1 MPMKFKHNLLSCA
14 ISLALGC
21 ASGTVYSAEP
31 KPNTKPFALSRTHAG
46 SYVKL
51 AGSESG
57 KFLAVW
63 SVSAVDILTAQRTF
77 YVASRYTNQGS
88 TVGGEIKIAETTDP
102 DISFSLGQK
111 SVAMDADGDAVVCW
125 AASNE
130 TKESSQISCR
140 LVPKDSDNNIA
151 TETIS
156 VNTPGYVYQF
166 SVAMDNG
173 GDFIVAWINGDAVM
187 ARRFAAGGAAKAEE
201 FLVSDNS
208 SGTTVSVAMDPD
220 GDAIVAWESNGIV
233 ARRIDKDG
241 NMPDAFKVDRT
252 PENVYSESDDG
263 NKTSSTAYSV
273 GHPSVAMDDAGNF
286 TVAWQR
292 SQLDGKSTTKLKKGK
307 CHKEYGYTY
316 CDDDEYVTTST
327 SVSSTGIFAQRF
339 ENGNAVNK
347 NKKTKQQEDIAIGFK
362 KKQEHVSPDIAMDAA
377 GNFVVGWE
385 QDLIKKQC
393 STYDGEKSCHDEVI
407 GSNIFARKYNSLK
420 KKLEGVQSVIGKSKG
435 SPSNSNPSVAL
446 IDDGSFEVGWISTYY
461 NKEDY
466 QDESKAS
473 ARLFPAKKK

>member
-1 MPMKFKHNLLSCA
+1 MTMKFKHNLLSCA

-31 KPNTKPFALSRTHAG
+31 KPNTKPFGLSG
-46 SYVKL
+46 SATVDAVRL
-51 AGSESG
+51 AGSNTG

-63 SVSAVDILTAQRTF
+63 NGYEYDSGQSYI
-77 YVASRYTNQGS
+77 YSRYTNQGAN
-88 TVGGEIKIAETTDP
+88 VGDEIKIVELSGSG
-102 DISFSLGQK
+102 ISLGQK
-111 SVAMDADGDAVVCW
+111 PVAMDSDGDAVVCW

-130 TKESSQISCR
+130 TTESSQISCR
-140 LVPKDSDNNIA
+140 LVPKDSDSNIA

-156 VNTPGYVYQF
+156 VNTPGSVDQF

-173 GDFIVAWINGDAVM
+173 GDFIVVWDNGDAVM
-187 ARRFAAGGAAKAEE
+187 VRRFAAGGAAKADE
-201 FLVSDNS
+201 FVVSENS
-208 SGTTVSVAMDPD
+208 SGSTVSVAMDLD

-233 ARRIDKDG
+233 VRRIGKDG
-241 NMPDAFKVDRT
+241 NMPDEFKVDRT
-252 PENVYSESDDG
+252 PENVYSESDGG

-286 TVAWQR
+286 AVAWQR

-347 NKKTKQQEDIAIGFK
+347 NKKANQQEDIAIGFN
-362 KKQEHVSPDIAMDAA
+362 KKQKHFSPDIAMDAA
-377 GNFVVGWE
+377 GNFVVGWQ

-393 STYDGEKSCHDEVI
+393 FTYYGEKYCDDVVV

-420 KKLEGVQSVIGKSKG
+420 KKLEGVQSVIGKSKD

-446 IDDGSFEVGWISTYY
+446 IDDGSFEVGWKSTYY

-473 ARLFPAKKK
+473 ARFFPAKKK